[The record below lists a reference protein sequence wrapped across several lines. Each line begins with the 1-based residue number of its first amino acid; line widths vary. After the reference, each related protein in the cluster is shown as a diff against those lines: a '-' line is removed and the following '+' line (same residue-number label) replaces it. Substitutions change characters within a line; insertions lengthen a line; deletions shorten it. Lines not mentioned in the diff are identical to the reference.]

1 MPYGRF
7 DLDARAVFEQNGVEP
22 RIRPCYVDDE
32 TVIRMVG
39 KGLGLSMMAEMMI
52 RGQLDGVR
60 VLPVHPAAGRELG
73 WGCIRARR
81 CQRGSP
87 GCAAACWNSSRTR
100 RGRAQRNR
108 DGEEKMRKGTWRD
121 LRPEIALV
129 WRLSLPAILTQITT
143 IVMQYIDSAMVGAR
157 GANASAAIGLV
168 ASSTWLFGGLTSAVA
183 AGFYV
188 QVAHQIGA
196 ENDAEARN
204 VVRHGL
210 LTALVLSGAA
220 GAGRRTAEQTAA
232 GAARRRGR
240 AAQGRSGVFSGVCA
254 GAAVPAAQ
262 CALLRL
268 FAVQR
273 RYGHAEHPERRD
285 VRTGCGVQH
294 TVHPALWRARRGAW
308 NGAGLC
314 GDQPCDGVALLLLQ
328 RGAAV
333 EAEGNR
339 PV

>member
-1 MPYGRF
+1 
-7 DLDARAVFEQNGVEP
+7 
-22 RIRPCYVDDE
+22 
-32 TVIRMVG
+32 
-39 KGLGLSMMAEMMI
+39 
-52 RGQLDGVR
+52 
-60 VLPVHPAAGRELG
+60 
-73 WGCIRARR
+73 
-81 CQRGSP
+81 
-87 GCAAACWNSSRTR
+87 
-100 RGRAQRNR
+100 
-108 DGEEKMRKGTWRD
+108 MRKGTWRD

-262 CALLRL
+262 RALLRL

-273 RYGHAEHPERRD
+273 RHGHAEHPERRD
-285 VRTGCGVQH
+285 VRAGCGVQH
-294 TVHPALWRARRGAW
+294 TVHPRSYGVL
-308 NGAGLC
+308 GAGLGTGLACAVISLVMAWRCCFCNAALRLRRKETGRFESEILRKALKIGLPVAVQEAAMC
-314 GDQPCDGVALLLLQ
+314 GAQVAATTIIAPLGAVAIAAIRLRSRRRASAICRATASARRRRRSWAETSAQESTQ
-328 RGAAV
+328 RRNAA
-333 EAEGNR
+333 AISAR
-339 PV
+339 RWAACSWA